1 MGFRDLF
8 IQGDNEEDKK
18 PLTTNV
24 VPQKMPESFDKS
36 IPMPTAII
44 SSTVESYQPSK
55 EIDTSEVSAIY
66 QKGFESLNRQGYD
79 FLNSINQFVPLMV
92 TALMLI
98 KWLSI

>member
-36 IPMPTAII
+36 ISMPTAIT
-44 SSTVESYQPSK
+44 SSTAESYQSSK
-55 EIDTSEVSAIY
+55 EMTATHHALANSIKSDI
-66 QKGFESLNRQGYD
+66 
-79 FLNSINQFVPLMV
+79 LNS
-92 TALMLI
+92 
-98 KWLSI
+98 